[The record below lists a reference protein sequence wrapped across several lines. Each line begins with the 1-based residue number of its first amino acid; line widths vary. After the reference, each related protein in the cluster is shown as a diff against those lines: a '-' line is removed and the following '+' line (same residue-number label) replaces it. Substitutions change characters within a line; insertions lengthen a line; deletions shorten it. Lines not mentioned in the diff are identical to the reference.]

1 MWTSEGLR
9 ARAHRHT
16 RLVRVTIHQVEHA
29 NGVIK
34 ARWGSLKRMPI
45 DIRSDEDVPRCSN
58 WITSCVVL
66 HNLLI
71 FLRDEFEYADV
82 PQADDDGNDDVIAAQ
97 PSPPAKEF
105 QNAVRDRWLVDVLGW
120 E

>member
-1 MWTSEGLR
+1 M
-9 ARAHRHT
+9 
-16 RLVRVTIHQVEHA
+16 EHA

-34 ARWGSLKRMPI
+34 ARWGSLKKMPI

-82 PQADDDGNDDVIAAQ
+82 PAIDDDDLGDAVTDQ
-97 PSPPAKEF
+97 QSPPAKEF
-105 QNAVRDRWLVDVLGW
+105 QNAVRDRWLVEVLGW

>member
-1 MWTSEGLR
+1 M
-9 ARAHRHT
+9 
-16 RLVRVTIHQVEHA
+16 EHA

-34 ARWGSLKRMPI
+34 ARWGSLKKMPI

-71 FLRDEFEYADV
+71 FLRDEFEYAVV
-82 PQADDDGNDDVIAAQ
+82 PAIDDAALGDAVSDQ
-97 PSPPAKEF
+97 PSPPAKQF
-105 QNAVRDRWLVDVLGW
+105 QNAVRVQHDTAGRCIMRHVNSALSRSTCRLRSTNGFRQ